1 VSGER
6 GRAGEVGFGDRTLPV
21 PEAPF
26 RLEVPAPPVARARRI
41 DVARALDRPL
51 HAPPLTQVFRGAKQV
66 LIAVSD
72 ATRST
77 AAAEF
82 LPPLLERI
90 ESAAPGSA
98 VRFIVGSGIHRRPT
112 DSEIARILGAEVAR
126 RHEVVLHDPDDEASL
141 VELGS
146 TSAGTRVRVHRSVR
160 AHDRLVLTGGVG
172 FHYYAGFSGGRKA
185 VVPGLAA
192 RETIARNHLR
202 ALREDGSRH
211 PLARAGVLRGNP
223 VHRDMAEGAELAGPH
238 LVVNSVLDDDG
249 RIERL
254 YVGHWRRAHEA
265 ACRAVRGAR
274 CLRLSPRPIVVA
286 SAGGEPGDINLIQS
300 HKTFESAMGA
310 LAAGGTLI
318 LVARCREGA
327 GHADFLP
334 WLAHADEG
342 SLVRALQQRFQ
353 VYGQTALSWLRKAT
367 RCRLILVS
375 DLPLD
380 VVKLLRAE
388 PARDLG
394 EALDLARASTP
405 AGSRGWLLPHGSR
418 FLIEPDDRAGRS
430 DRRARVA

>member
-1 VSGER
+1 MSDSR
-6 GRAGEVGFGDRTLPV
+6 HEVGFGERTLAV
-21 PEAPF
+21 PESPY
-26 RLEVPAPPVARARRI
+26 RLEVPASPAGAHARRI
-41 DVARALDRPL
+41 DLGLALDRPL
-51 HAPPLTQVFRGAKQV
+51 HSPPLTQVFRGAKEV
-66 LIAVSD
+66 LVAVSD

-82 LPPLLERI
+82 LPPLLDRI
-90 ESAAPGSA
+90 RSAAPRAS

-112 DSEIARILGAEVAR
+112 EAEIARILGAELAR
-126 RHEVVLHDPDDEASL
+126 RHDTIVHDPDDEGSL
-141 VELGS
+141 VELGT
-146 TSAGTRVRVHRSVR
+146 TSAGTRVRVHRTVR
-160 AHDRLVLTGGVG
+160 EHDRLVLTGSVG

-202 ALREDGSRH
+202 ALREDGTRH
-211 PLARAGVLRGNP
+211 PLARAGQLRGNP

-249 RIERL
+249 RIDRL

-265 ACRAVRGAR
+265 ACRAVREAR
-274 CLRLSPRPIVVA
+274 CLRLAPRPIVVA

-300 HKTFESAMGA
+300 HKTFESAQGA
-310 LAAGGTLI
+310 LEPGGTMV

-327 GHADFLP
+327 GHTDFLP
-334 WLAHADEG
+334 WLEYPDEG
-342 SLVRALQQRFQ
+342 ALVRALQKRFQ

-388 PARDLG
+388 AAGDLA
-394 EALDLARASTP
+394 EALDKAR
-405 AGSRGWLLPHGSR
+405 GSVPPGSQGWLLPHGSR
-418 FLIEPDDRAGRS
+418 FLIEPGESSGRS
-430 DRRARVA
+430 DRRTRVA